1 MNEAVKDSNMILSD
15 ILHNNPLWYFNHL
28 SKEDQSYIMDHID
41 DVLKESE
48 KYGIVYQAVLNDII
62 HSDNNHPDLAEEAFT
77 PIRQLVRSIEIKT
90 NTKIEK
96 FRLSSAKTQPM
107 VMIASD
113 YAVMGEVINDEF
125 EHPERTV
132 LLVRALA
139 TYTFSKLS
147 DIINIIDSAGAIM
160 ESDDSSPLYQVFSL
174 ISDTIDML
182 FSYLRLNQY
191 SDSSHMNEVEGMVKS
206 AMSIIDNTE
215 GYFSG
220 DLSSYEDKCHVSA
233 YLMNLVMLYTLCI
246 PTSITTEDVDFMVHK
261 ITTGYLY
268 RRLKSTYYRDRDE
281 LEQMLKD
288 NVELS
293 LFSNSGN
300 LHAHELAK
308 KYTTFLNKSLEIIG
322 SPEIQPNDTTEI
334 KSNDLSISQQVE
346 VDQLKRIKESDIAD
360 ALCTKL
366 GVNKDAVKVSPF
378 GNVEEELLAMYLAE
392 FNSEHPLVIFPG
404 DDHYY
409 IRWDGMFYILFEL
422 ETKLGDVKNCLY
434 AIRIVNDDLSKKYDI
449 IQFKKCDS
457 VNYVFEY

>member
-62 HSDNNHPDLAEEAFT
+62 HSDNNHSDLAEEAFT

-96 FRLSSAKTQPM
+96 FRLSSSKTQPM

-125 EHPERTV
+125 EHPERTI

-191 SDSSHMNEVEGMVKS
+191 SD
-206 AMSIIDNTE
+206 
-215 GYFSG
+215 
-220 DLSSYEDKCHVSA
+220 
-233 YLMNLVMLYTLCI
+233 
-246 PTSITTEDVDFMVHK
+246 
-261 ITTGYLY
+261 
-268 RRLKSTYYRDRDE
+268 
-281 LEQMLKD
+281 
-288 NVELS
+288 
-293 LFSNSGN
+293 
-300 LHAHELAK
+300 
-308 KYTTFLNKSLEIIG
+308 
-322 SPEIQPNDTTEI
+322 
-334 KSNDLSISQQVE
+334 
-346 VDQLKRIKESDIAD
+346 
-360 ALCTKL
+360 
-366 GVNKDAVKVSPF
+366 
-378 GNVEEELLAMYLAE
+378 
-392 FNSEHPLVIFPG
+392 
-404 DDHYY
+404 
-409 IRWDGMFYILFEL
+409 
-422 ETKLGDVKNCLY
+422 
-434 AIRIVNDDLSKKYDI
+434 
-449 IQFKKCDS
+449 
-457 VNYVFEY
+457 